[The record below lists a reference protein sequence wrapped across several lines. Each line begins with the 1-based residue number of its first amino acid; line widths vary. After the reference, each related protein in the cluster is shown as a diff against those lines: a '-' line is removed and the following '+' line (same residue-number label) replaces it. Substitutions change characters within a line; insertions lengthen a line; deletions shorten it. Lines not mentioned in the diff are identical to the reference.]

1 MRDAD
6 GDADGQ
12 AKDGGACAHDLPRRL
27 MSGDAGSG
35 IEISALPE
43 MSPRSLEGRR
53 AVETLEKEMGWRSVS
68 QYMRP
73 LAAASGSCAPK
84 PGSPAVTLAM
94 VDEEMRVA
102 RQRQWD
108 LVCNQ
113 LRTPDMEQFKET
125 FGDRCRGDDWP
136 PFSPRGCH
144 DAVEPDVEET
154 VLLDHDLGEAMV
166 GTHPTLF
173 AHETLAELGGRR

>member
-1 MRDAD
+1 
-6 GDADGQ
+6 
-12 AKDGGACAHDLPRRL
+12 

-53 AVETLEKEMGWRSVS
+53 AVETLEKEMSWTSVS

-136 PFSPRGCH
+136 PLYRPGDVMMRLNRMLKKRFCWTMTLVRQWWEPILHYSPMKRLLNWA
-144 DAVEPDVEET
+144 DDV
-154 VLLDHDLGEAMV
+154 
-166 GTHPTLF
+166 
-173 AHETLAELGGRR
+173 R